1 MLILTRRF
9 NEKIVIE
16 TASGEV
22 IEVFPLAVN
31 GSQIKIGVNASR
43 ETAIDREEIAIKKK
57 ESKNANKSG

>member
-9 NEKIVIE
+9 NEKIVVE
-16 TASGEV
+16 TPSGEV
-22 IEVFPLAVN
+22 IEFIPLAVN

-57 ESKNANKSG
+57 EGENANQSR